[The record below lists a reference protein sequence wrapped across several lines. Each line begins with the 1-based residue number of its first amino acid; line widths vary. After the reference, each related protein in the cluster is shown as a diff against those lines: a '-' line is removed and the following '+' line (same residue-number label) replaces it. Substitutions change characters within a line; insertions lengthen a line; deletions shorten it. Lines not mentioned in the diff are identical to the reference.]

1 MCEFIEAA
9 FGYESRDAD
18 LELLG
23 MTPPGQ
29 GLRQLQERF
38 NGWHRWESQVVS
50 MEMA

>member
-1 MCEFIEAA
+1 VRIML
-9 FGYESRDAD
+9 DAD

-23 MTPPGQ
+23 VTPPGQ
-29 GLRQLQERF
+29 GLRALQGRF